1 MNARYLLGIA
11 CAAAVA
17 VAACGGGSE
26 GPLLSSGGRGP
37 GSNTGDDTD
46 PETDTSKTPK
56 PPPADGTTPSGSVP
70 TNSEEGKK
78 DFEANVFPFLNTKC
92 SGCHNAGG
100 IGTPSFMKSGD
111 AIGTYSLIYTNGFA
125 VDNSRIIVKGAHS
138 GGAAPALEAIEK
150 TKWMNWLAKE
160 QTSAGSKPT
169 QQNVLEKFG
178 TCFDKAKFDAIGF
191 QQLRTT
197 RRQNGNNPQNLNEN
211 ANQCTGCDNTPCY
224 ECHSGGARSTGF
236 VMAYGAGGAYPAD
249 YTFEQTKLLSPPFIR
264 QFIATDATGKP
275 VLNPGVKNKSI
286 NTIEKAKAYT
296 HPMYRLTP
304 AMEQGIQAFV
314 DDAIAKYAAGTCGK

>member
-1 MNARYLLGIA
+1 MNARYLLGIGI
-11 CAAAVA
+11 AAAA
-17 VAACGGGSE
+17 LVAACGDAGDGSVLGG
-26 GPLLSSGGRGP
+26 GKTRGAGNDTSDP
-37 GSNTGDDTD
+37 DTD
-46 PETDTSKTPK
+46 TTNT
-56 PPPADGTTPSGSVP
+56 PPPPPGEGTTPSGSVP
-70 TNSEEGKK
+70 TSSEAGKA

-100 IGTPSFMKSGD
+100 LGTPSFMKSGD
-111 AIGTYSLIYTNGFA
+111 AVGTYSLIYTNGFA

-138 GGAAPALEAIEK
+138 GGAAPALDAAEK

-160 QTSAGSKPT
+160 QSSSTKPT

-178 TCFDKAKFDAIGF
+178 TCFDQAKFDAIGF

-211 ANQCTGCDNTPCY
+211 ANNCTGCDNTQCY

-236 VMAYGAGGAYPAD
+236 IMAYGAGAAYPAN

-264 QFIATDATGKP
+264 QFIATDATGAP
-275 VLNPGVKNKSI
+275 VYNPGVKNKST
-286 NTIEKAKAYT
+286 NTVEKAKAYT

-314 DDAIAKYAAGTCGK
+314 DDAIAKYKAGTCGK